1 MKKCVCCLRKLQLQ
15 KDCSGG
21 NQSNNFKF
29 IGEQIEQKS
38 GFDKGVELI

>member
-1 MKKCVCCLRKLQLQ
+1 MAGSLENTGKLRELIDKSQ
-15 KDCSGG
+15 
-21 NQSNNFKF
+21 F